1 MDLHSDL
8 SQRAVLHTPSLVWT
22 LSPMAGVERHL
33 VDRVGGVVARATSI
47 VRYSPGSVHRP
58 WSELGC
64 TIWVKTGHLPATLH
78 HHSPAVHGC

>member
-58 WSELGC
+58 WSEL
-64 TIWVKTGHLPATLH
+64 VKTGHLPATLH